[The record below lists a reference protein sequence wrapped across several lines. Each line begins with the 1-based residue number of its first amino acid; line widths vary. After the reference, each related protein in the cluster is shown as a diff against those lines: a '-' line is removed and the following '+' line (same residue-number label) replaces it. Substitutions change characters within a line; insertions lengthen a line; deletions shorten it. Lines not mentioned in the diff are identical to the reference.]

1 MSLTSAEVDQIR
13 IAADGLPRSV
23 EDEHTGPAADEV
35 NGAEGVEKEEVDVW
49 SDPIWNVGTEG
60 AAVSS
65 VDGTGGE
72 SKTQDLLYK

>member
-1 MSLTSAEVDQIR
+1 M
-13 IAADGLPRSV
+13 
-23 EDEHTGPAADEV
+23 

-60 AAVSS
+60 AAVSN
-65 VDGTGGE
+65 VDGIGGE